1 MKTQIYISTLCL
13 SAFLA
18 FSCRMPI
25 EDVNTSLEPEFAVP
39 LLETK
44 TTVKEMLEGIDSTVS
59 LTFGTDGQITAQFS
73 TTALSKSTL
82 DPFDG
87 IPSNFVP
94 LIDTAFSIPFAPPG
108 GLKIS
113 TVDFKKGMT
122 LFLVSNNFNES
133 LTVTFRIP
141 QMTKNGVAYQK
152 VINLPKGVLGQKDS
166 VDLTGYSFVNP
177 NDAVKVHYD
186 ARKNSNNERVVL
198 TNAQMAFKGMQGKY
212 IKGYFGINRF
222 DIPKDSMNIAFI
234 DKLTRG
240 EVRFSDPKITLL
252 LENSYGIPV
261 RARVNTAEVI
271 TADKKR
277 IALSGTFVSNGTD
290 LNYPAINEVGQ
301 MKTTQITMDKTN
313 SNLVDIA
320 SARPLSFVFDI
331 DGIINPDG
339 NRNITGFML
348 DTSSFRMKMNI
359 DVPLY
364 GTVKGFEERDTL
376 SFDMPSTDNLKY
388 AEFKIIVDNGTGLN
402 AQLQAYFLDASNRV
416 VDSLFT
422 VPNQTIL
429 KAATVDATGKVTAP
443 ANQITFVKIEETKF
457 LRLKT
462 AKKAIVKYTFSTVNN
477 GSTPIRL
484 FSNQEIKVRMG
495 VVLGTKL

>member
-1 MKTQIYISTLCL
+1 MKTRASFLVLFLFI
-13 SAFLA
+13 AFVY
-18 FSCRMPI
+18 SCRLPI
-25 EDVNTSLEPEFAVP
+25 EDVNTSVEPEFALP

-59 LTFGTDGQITAQFS
+59 LSFGTDGQITAQFS

-87 IPSNFVP
+87 IPSSFVP
-94 LIDTAFSIPFAPPG
+94 LMDTAFSIPFAPPG
-108 GLKIS
+108 GLKIL

-122 LFLVSNNFNES
+122 QFLVSNNFNES

-141 QMTKNGVAYQK
+141 QMTKNGAIFQK
-152 VINLPKGVLGQKDS
+152 IINLPKGVLGQKDS
-166 VDLTGYSFVNP
+166 LDLTGYSFVNP
-177 NDAVKVHYD
+177 NDAVKVQYD

-198 TNAQMAFKGMQGKY
+198 TNAQIAFKGMQGKY

-222 DIPKDSMNIAFI
+222 DIPKDSLNIAFI

-240 EVRFSDPKITLL
+240 EVRFSEPKITLI

-261 RARVNTAEVI
+261 RARVNTAEVM

-277 IALSGTFVSNGTD
+277 IALSGSFVSNGTD

-301 MKTTQITMDKTN
+301 MKTTQITLDKSN

-320 SARPLSFVFDI
+320 SSRPMSFVFDI

-348 DTSSFRMKMNI
+348 DTSSFKMKMNI

-376 SFDMPSTDNLKY
+376 SFDMPSTDNLKS
-388 AEFKIIVDNGTGLN
+388 AEFKIIADNGTGLN
-402 AQLQAYFLDASNRV
+402 ANLQAYFLDASNHI

-422 VPNQTIL
+422 VTNQTIL
-429 KAATVDATGKVTAP
+429 KAAAVDANGKVTTP
-443 ANQITFVKIEETKF
+443 ANLTTFVKVDEAKI
-457 LRLKT
+457 LRLKF

-477 GSTPIRL
+477 GSTPVRL
-484 FSNQEIKVRMG
+484 LSNQEIKIRIG
-495 VVLGTKL
+495 VVLGTRL